1 MTFVY
6 FILAALLGYLIG
18 SIPNGYILVRLFK
31 GEDLT
36 KIQSGR
42 TGGTNTFRAAGARL
56 GVMTVIL
63 DGFKGAGSVWL
74 SRAIFAN
81 ALDYENLMWATAIA
95 AVCSVI
101 GHNWSIFLGFKGG
114 AGAAT
119 NAGWALALWWPIF
132 PILVVFAVAMFYFI
146 GMASVMTQLSAVFV
160 IFLLAIRSFIYDA
173 VPYQFVIG
181 AVVSSLFI
189 AWSLRPNFK
198 RILEGNERVV
208 GPRAKRIEKR
218 KAKQENKD
226 SL

>member
-1 MTFVY
+1 MTMVY
-6 FILAALLGYLIG
+6 IALAALLGYLIG

-42 TGGTNTFRAAGARL
+42 TGGTNTFRAAGPGL

-63 DGFKGAGSVWL
+63 DGFKGAGSVWI

-81 ALDYENLMWATAIA
+81 FLEYENLMWAVAAA
-95 AVCSVI
+95 AVMSVV

-119 NAGWALALWWPIF
+119 NSGWALALWWPIF
-132 PILVVFAVAMFYFI
+132 PILFVFAVTVFYFI
-146 GMASVMTQLSAVFV
+146 GMASVMTQLAAILV
-160 IFLLAIRSFIYDA
+160 IVILAIRSFVYDA
-173 VPYQFVIG
+173 VPYQFVVG
-181 AVVSSLFI
+181 AVITSLLI

-198 RILEGNERVV
+198 RLLEGNERVV
-208 GPRAKRIEKR
+208 GPRAKRMEKKR
-218 KAKQENKD
+218 MKD
-226 SL
+226 EE